1 MSSGKNIYAYSV
13 SSIYHPNPEVFL
25 GQLSKALASNLNVCF
40 FDSTTNT
47 NPDKKLYINNGFSEV
62 LQINVD
68 IDRNFEENY
77 FIVIPVNHVEKELW
91 IEFYPNDIIS
101 IFHIPFTNGWRFFIE
116 DILDKSGY
124 YYGGWDNYI
133 KKMESV
139 RELYIPIFKKLK
151 CNKVF
156 LSTEANHKWENELV
170 FEGTYN
176 QKTSFEDILSCAAD
190 KDNIK
195 IFSLKSVFQGKFHG
209 EIKNLYQEKRYFKI
223 AFIDEC

>member
-1 MSSGKNIYAYSV
+1 MGLGKNIEAYGI
-13 SSIYHPNPEVFL
+13 SSIYHPEPEVFL
-25 GQLSKALASNLNVCF
+25 QKLSIALAYNINVCF
-40 FDSTTNT
+40 FDSRTN
-47 NPDKKLYINNGFSEV
+47 NDAVKKLNMNNGFNEA
-62 LQINVD
+62 LEINLD
-68 IDRNFEENY
+68 IDRNFEEDY
-77 FIVIPVNHVEKELW
+77 FLIVTIEHEEKEFW
-91 IEFYPNDIIS
+91 ITFYPNGIIS
-101 IFHIPFTNGWRFFIE
+101 IFHIPFTNGWHFFIE

-139 RELYIPIFKKLK
+139 RELYVPIFKKLK

-209 EIKNLYQEKRYFKI
+209 EIKNLYQEKEYFKI